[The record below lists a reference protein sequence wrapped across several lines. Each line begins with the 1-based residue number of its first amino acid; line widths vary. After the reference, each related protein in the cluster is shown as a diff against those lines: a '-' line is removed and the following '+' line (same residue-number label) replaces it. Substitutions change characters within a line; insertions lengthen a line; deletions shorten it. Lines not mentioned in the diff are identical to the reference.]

1 MCIRDRYKEEWLRE
15 VQLYDKVMISY
26 QSRPGSRVKLYHKM
40 KQGMR
45 EGLGYQSEILMPM
58 YENLYVKQFVLYKD
72 ESINYYFQETNGKDT
87 ITTEKKELRNERE
100 FPDIGKFGRLNGMAL
115 MGPANRR
122 QAMLEFQEE
131 EILADQMF
139 KIY

>member
-1 MCIRDRYKEEWLRE
+1 
-15 VQLYDKVMISY
+15 
-26 QSRPGSRVKLYHKM
+26 
-40 KQGMR
+40 MR
-45 EGLGYQSEILMPM
+45 ENFLTSASLE
-58 YENLYVKQFVLYKD
+58 
-72 ESINYYFQETNGKDT
+72 
-87 ITTEKKELRNERE
+87 
-100 FPDIGKFGRLNGMAL
+100 RLNGMAL

>member
-1 MCIRDRYKEEWLRE
+1 MSDVSSRITSHCPSASYQCVPQADVYKRQ

-72 ESINYYFQETNGKDT
+72 ESLSLIH
-87 ITTEKKELRNERE
+87 I
-100 FPDIGKFGRLNGMAL
+100 
-115 MGPANRR
+115 
-122 QAMLEFQEE
+122 
-131 EILADQMF
+131 
-139 KIY
+139 